1 VRVQYEQYISSSI
14 SPDEAVERD
23 LWRRTTAWAITA
35 WRRAARPVGGR
46 PAPGY
51 VEALLG
57 VAAVSAAGL
66 VIPGHWGLL
75 TLYPHPLWLIVLAIA
90 IRYGAPSGYV
100 AGGLAAISQVL
111 ALWLRPGAR
120 FQPIS
125 AHALIQPFLFVVV
138 GMVIGQAVRA
148 QRQRLADT
156 ETKYRQATEALRTLT
171 QEHST
176 THAVK
181 VELEK
186 QIVGQP
192 DTVTTLYEMAK
203 QLETLQADALY
214 PALLGL
220 MQRFVGGEACT
231 YYQIDDG
238 VAQAIDSFPHRAADR
253 PATPQAPSALLA
265 QAIGERRVVSVRDR
279 LLAHGPEALGH
290 EPVLIAGPLVGG
302 DGTVVGAITIER
314 LPFLRLTP
322 TTIRLF
328 SLILDWGSTALQN
341 ATLYAESRA
350 GSIIDAE
357 TGAYA
362 GTHMLRLVRQE
373 SRRSD
378 RYRLPLAI
386 VALQIDRFE
395 AVPPDARAALSRA
408 VVAIARRDLRAVDI
422 LGHHP
427 TPGMFLLVLPMTDT
441 QTVQVVI
448 ARIDDHLQD
457 ARLRPYDDH
466 RPLVVN
472 YEFLTNGRG
481 YREVEPIICELFADG
496 GAQTRDAAAAPPA
509 PSPLLLL
516 RPEGL
521 DDFDDRM
528 VGD

>member
-1 VRVQYEQYISSSI
+1 MLRDVVRATS
-14 SPDEAVERD
+14 
-23 LWRRTTAWAITA
+23 
-35 WRRAARPVGGR
+35 GR

-51 VEALLG
+51 VEALVG
-57 VAAVSAAGL
+57 VAIVSVAGL

-75 TLYPHPLWLIVLAIA
+75 TLYPHPLWIVVLAIA

-100 AGGLAAISQVL
+100 VGGLAAISQVL

-120 FQPIS
+120 FQPIP

-148 QRQRLADT
+148 QRQRLTDA
-156 ETKYRQATEALRTLT
+156 EANYHQATEALRTLA

-203 QLETLQADALY
+203 KLETLQTDALY

-220 MQRFVGGEACT
+220 IQRFVGAEACT
-231 YYQIDDG
+231 WYHVEGALVQRFE
-238 VAQAIDSFPHRAADR
+238 SLPHRPADR
-253 PATPQAPSALLA
+253 SVAPSGLLA

-279 LLAHGPEALGH
+279 LLALGPEALGH
-290 EPVLIAGPLVGG
+290 EPVLVAGPLFGG
-302 DGTVVGAITIER
+302 DGAVVGAIAVER
-314 LPFLRLTP
+314 LPFMRLTP

-362 GTHMLRLVRQE
+362 GVHMLRLVRQE

-386 VALQIDRFE
+386 VMLQIDRFE

-408 VVAIARRDLRAVDI
+408 VVAIARRDLRTVDI
-422 LGHHP
+422 LGHHS
-427 TPGMFLLVLPMTDT
+427 TPGMFLLVLPMTDA
-441 QTVQVVI
+441 QAVQVVV

-457 ARLRPYDDH
+457 ARLRPYGDH

-472 YEFLTNGRG
+472 YEFLTNGRE
-481 YREVEPIICELFADG
+481 YRDSEQIIRHVFRDDG
-496 GAQTRDAAAAPPA
+496 AIVRDAPPS
-509 PSPLLLL
+509 PPPPRPLLLL
-516 RPEGL
+516 RPEAR